1 MTRLLWALVIIAG
14 IILAGLKTYD
24 WIERAEADRFEQR
37 DQMVRKLAE
46 DRAAEAARVLESGS
60 AARASAITGQ
70 FEAAQQGRNLDSL
83 LSGDAGGR

>member
-37 DQMVRKLAE
+37 DQMVR
-46 DRAAEAARVLESGS
+46 VLESGS